1 MAERSRSSMTDYEG
15 MMMLEPRDA
24 YDGCILGVVSRFGQ
38 DDVICYDLQAVLRV
52 LQSDGMDGEGAREFF
67 DFNILGAYVGSGT
80 PCFLDGVTYLEVGNV

>member
-15 MMMLEPRDA
+15 MMMLEPRDT

-52 LQSDGMDGEGAREFF
+52 LQMDGMDGEGAREFF

-80 PCFLDGVTYLEVGNV
+80 PCFLDGVACLEASDV